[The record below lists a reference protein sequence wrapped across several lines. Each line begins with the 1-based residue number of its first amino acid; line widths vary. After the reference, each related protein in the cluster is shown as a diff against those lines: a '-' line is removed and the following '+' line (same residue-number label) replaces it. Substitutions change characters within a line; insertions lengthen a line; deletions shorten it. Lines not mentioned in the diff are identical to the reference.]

1 MGGNSEIQ
9 INATSHKLTQ
19 TLLDLIQLIAQMGD
33 EYGLY
38 KTKLEEIAQ
47 RYSQGKIH
55 LAVLGQFKRGKSSLL
70 NAFLGAPLLPTAV
83 IPLTSVPTYIRYS
96 EHPYVHVSFG
106 NNKAGDTLSSKNPAE
121 IQQFLSMYVSE
132 EANPNNSLQVEG
144 VELYYDAEILQKGV
158 VLIDTPGIGSTHRHN
173 TEATLNFLPQCDAA
187 LFLMSADPPITEV
200 ELEFL
205 KQVATRVNKIF
216 FILNKIDYLSP
227 DELEEVQRF
236 ISRVIHD
243 KAGIKEEI
251 TIYPVSA
258 KQGLE
263 AKRSKDT
270 MLLSKSRLDYLEGH
284 IIDFMSQKKEKVLQ
298 ASIPRKS
305 FDILTDLEMQLRLS
319 LKAYTMPQEELQQ
332 KLMLFDETIKQAEQ
346 QKTFSGDIL
355 AGERKRLLELLE
367 EQAEN
372 LRKKGRNYLE
382 SVANKCLYEKNTL
395 EEEEI
400 TRALAEAI
408 PGFFEHE
415 LGEMSRFFD
424 THVAQVIKT
433 HQKRASD
440 IIDSVRKAA
449 SDLFDIPYIPHT
461 PITGMEVTKEPYW
474 VMHQWR
480 YSYMAIPEELV
491 DKLLPKSMR
500 IKRIKKRIDRQ
511 IHALVLNNVENLR
524 WATVQ
529 NLDSTFR
536 TIMLSIDEQFTHVI
550 TITRKAI
557 DIAVQKK
564 QTYASEVAGQIAHLE
579 QLLSALE
586 EHKKHI
592 ASFITNS

>member
-1 MGGNSEIQ
+1 MGGHTEIQ
-9 INATSHKLTQ
+9 VNVESHQLTQ
-19 TLLDLIQLIAQMGD
+19 TLANLIQLIEQMGC
-33 EYGLY
+33 EYELY
-38 KTKLEEIAQ
+38 KIKLEEIAE

-70 NAFLGAPLLPTAV
+70 NALLGAQLLPTAV

-96 EHPYVHVSFG
+96 EHPYVHVTFSG
-106 NNKAGDTLSSKNPAE
+106 NKAGDTLSSDKPQE
-121 IQQFLSMYVSE
+121 IQKFLSMYVSE
-132 EANPNNSLQVEG
+132 EANPNNSLNVEG
-144 VELYYDAEILQKGV
+144 VQLYYNAEILKKGV

-205 KQVATRVNKIF
+205 KQVNTKVNKIF

-227 DELEEVQRF
+227 DELLEVQKF
-236 ISRVIHD
+236 IMRVIHD
-243 KAGIKEEI
+243 KAGIKDEI
-251 TIYPVSA
+251 AIYPVSA

-263 AKRSKDT
+263 AKISSSSS
-270 MLLSKSRLDYLEGH
+270 LLSKSRLDYLEDH
-284 IIDFMSQKKEKVLQ
+284 IVSFMSQKKEKVLQ

-305 FDILTDLEMQLRLS
+305 FDVLTDLEIQLRLS
-319 LKAYTMPQEELQQ
+319 LRAYTMPQEELQN
-332 KLMLFDETIKQAEQ
+332 KLVLFDATIQHAEQ

-355 AGERKRLLELLE
+355 TGERKRLLELLE

-372 LRKKGRNYLE
+372 LRQKGRRYLE
-382 SVANKCLYEKNTL
+382 SVANSCLFEKHTVDENA
-395 EEEEI
+395 I
-400 TRALAEAI
+400 TQALAEAI

-424 THVAQVIKT
+424 NHVAQVIAT
-433 HQKRASD
+433 HQKRASE

-480 YSYMAIPEELV
+480 YSFMAIPEELV
-491 DKLLPKSMR
+491 DKLLPKNMR

-536 TIMLSIDEQFTHVI
+536 TISLSIDDQFAHVI
-550 TITRKAI
+550 SITRKAI
-557 DIAVQKK
+557 EVAYEKK
-564 QTYASEVAGQIAHLE
+564 RNYTHEVAGQVAHLQ
-579 QLLSALE
+579 QLISALE
-586 EHKKHI
+586 EHKKNI
-592 ASFITNS
+592 ASFIKE